1 MHIFQKKAFL
11 FSILQ
16 LTKLNKDN
24 KDTVAI
30 TYIHIHTYADNKIM
44 ALNLRVL
51 FLALIMFS
59 QVYLTT
65 CYSNDKY

>member
-24 KDTVAI
+24 KDTVAKM
-30 TYIHIHTYADNKIM
+30 YIYIHTYADNKIM